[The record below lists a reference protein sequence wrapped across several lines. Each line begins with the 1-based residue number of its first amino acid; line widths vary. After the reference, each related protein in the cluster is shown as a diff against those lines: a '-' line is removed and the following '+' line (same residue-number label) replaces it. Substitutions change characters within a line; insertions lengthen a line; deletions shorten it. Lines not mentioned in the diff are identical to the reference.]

1 MAKWPADEQGMQTHR
16 RARKARGL
24 ARAWVVRALRN
35 GAEVRGRMV
44 KGEGGGA
51 GCCAGSE
58 RATTR
63 RACKRTAAQDRH
75 VAELVAPWLL
85 LYVPAGQ
92 ALQEVLPS
100 ELQ

>member
-1 MAKWPADEQGMQTHR
+1 MLRGEGWGKLLRRERKCGHAQGMQTHR
-16 RARKARGL
+16 RARLARGRGRA
-24 ARAWVVRALRN
+24 AREWVVRALRN

-63 RACKRTAAQDRH
+63 RAC
-75 VAELVAPWLL
+75 
-85 LYVPAGQ
+85 
-92 ALQEVLPS
+92 
-100 ELQ
+100 

>member
-1 MAKWPADEQGMQTHR
+1 MVKKGLGRGTLLSGERKGDHAQGMLTYR
-16 RARKARGL
+16 RARQARSGRRA
-24 ARAWVVRALRN
+24 ARAWVVRALRD

-63 RACKRTAAQDRH
+63 RACLRTAAQ
-75 VAELVAPWLL
+75 LVQDDWRVLG
-85 LYVPAGQ
+85 LYVP
-92 ALQEVLPS
+92 
-100 ELQ
+100 